1 MEELASMS
9 EDELMAK
16 MDETL
21 MSELDAVEKSY
32 KTDLTVTLNQEDG
45 QWVAEESNELSNALT
60 GGMLDFAS
68 SMMSY

>member
-1 MEELASMS
+1 MS

-45 QWVAEESNELSNALT
+45 QWVAEESNVFKRSHRRHPTLHQA
-60 GGMLDFAS
+60 
-68 SMMSY
+68 